1 MNKKLLI
8 HTVAGLALV
17 SSLTTAGNV
26 EAAKWRGTAGGQAR
40 AAEAAADSEQPAA
53 SANQAAVDR
62 TRKQVQMLDDLYKT
76 AVVLIT
82 EHYVENPSSLSGATA
97 AKALFGT
104 MKKNGWHDVR
114 IIGFTDVLFQPD
126 ENSPKDAFEETAKT
140 KLLGGAAT
148 HEEVITDNGKQYLRV
163 ATQLPVVMEK
173 CAMCHANF
181 KDNKDVIGALSYTVP
196 LID

>member
-1 MNKKLLI
+1 MNKKHLI
-8 HTVAGLALV
+8 HTITGLALV
-17 SSLTTAGNV
+17 SSLITAGNV
-26 EAAKWRGTAGGQAR
+26 GAAKWRGTAGGQVR
-40 AAEAAADSEQPAA
+40 ASEAAANSEQPKA
-53 SANQAAVDR
+53 SVDQAAVNR

-82 EHYVENPSSLSGATA
+82 EHYVENPASLSGATA
-97 AKALFGT
+97 AKALFAT

-114 IIGFTDVLFQPD
+114 IIGFTDVLFRPD
-126 ENSPKDAFEETAKT
+126 ENSPKDEFEETAKT

-148 HEEVITDNGKQYLRV
+148 HEEVITDNGKQYLRI

-181 KDNKDVIGALSYTVP
+181 KDNKDVIGALSYIVP